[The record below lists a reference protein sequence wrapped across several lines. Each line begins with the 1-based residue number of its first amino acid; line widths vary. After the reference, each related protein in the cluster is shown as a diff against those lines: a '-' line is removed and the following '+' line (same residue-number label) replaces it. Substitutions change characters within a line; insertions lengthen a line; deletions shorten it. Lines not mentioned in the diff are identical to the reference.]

1 MTYSQRL
8 SQASSSDISYLEY
21 QIGAAEDELKQA
33 ERQQIKYESELN
45 QLRAALDDDS
55 GSFSSQ
61 DTDRELKLQNQIAEV
76 KSRMEA
82 IRTQLVQLQDDM
94 EKLAD

>member
-8 SQASSSDISYLEY
+8 TQASSSDISYLEY
-21 QIGAAEDELKQA
+21 QIGAAEDELQQA
-33 ERQQIKYESELN
+33 ERQQSIYESELN
-45 QLRAALDDDS
+45 QLRTSLEDY
-55 GSFSSQ
+55 SSSISSR
-61 DTDRELKLQNQIAEV
+61 DTDWELKLQKQIAEV

>member
-8 SQASSSDISYLEY
+8 TQASSSDIFYLEY

-33 ERQQIKYESELN
+33 ERQQSIYESELN
-45 QLRAALDDDS
+45 QLRTSLEDDS
-55 GSFSSQ
+55 SSISSR
-61 DTDRELKLQNQIAEV
+61 DTDRELKLQKQIADV

>member
-8 SQASSSDISYLEY
+8 TQASSSDISYLEY
-21 QIGAAEDELKQA
+21 QIGAAEDELQQA

-45 QLRAALDDDS
+45 QLRTSQTDDAHL
-55 GSFSSQ
+55 FR
-61 DTDRELKLQNQIAEV
+61 DTDIEEDLQNQIAEV

-82 IRTQLVQLQDDM
+82 IRTRLIQLQDDM

>member
-8 SQASSSDISYLEY
+8 TQASSSDISYLEY

-45 QLRAALDDDS
+45 QLRTSLEDDS
-55 GSFSSQ
+55 SSISSL
-61 DTDRELKLQNQIAEV
+61 DTDMELKLLNKIAEV

-82 IRTQLVQLQDDM
+82 IRTRLIQLQDDM

>member
-8 SQASSSDISYLEY
+8 TQASSSDVSYLEY

-33 ERQQIKYESELN
+33 ERQQSIYESELN
-45 QLRAALDDDS
+45 RLRTSLEDE
-55 GSFSSQ
+55 SSSISSR
-61 DTDRELKLQNQIAEV
+61 DTERELKLQKQIADV

>member
-8 SQASSSDISYLEY
+8 TQASSSDISYLEY

-33 ERQQIKYESELN
+33 ERQQIKCESELN
-45 QLRAALDDDS
+45 QLRTSSADDAHL
-55 GSFSSQ
+55 FR
-61 DTDRELKLQNQIAEV
+61 DTDIEVDLQNQIAEV
-76 KSRMEA
+76 KSRIEA
-82 IRTQLVQLQDDM
+82 IRKRLIQLQDDM

>member
-55 GSFSSQ
+55 GSISSQ

>member
-8 SQASSSDISYLEY
+8 TQASSSDISYLEY

-33 ERQQIKYESELN
+33 ERQQSIYESELN
-45 QLRAALDDDS
+45 QLRTSLEDDS
-55 GSFSSQ
+55 SSISSR
-61 DTDRELKLQNQIAEV
+61 DTGRELKLQKQIADV

-82 IRTQLVQLQDDM
+82 IRTQLLQLQDDM

>member
-8 SQASSSDISYLEY
+8 TQASSSDVSYLEY

-33 ERQQIKYESELN
+33 ERQQSIYESELN
-45 QLRAALDDDS
+45 RLRTSRADDAHLFRDI
-55 GSFSSQ
+55 
-61 DTDRELKLQNQIAEV
+61 DIEEDLQNQIAEV

-82 IRTQLVQLQDDM
+82 IRTRLIQLQDDM

>member
-8 SQASSSDISYLEY
+8 TQASSSDISYLEY

-33 ERQQIKYESELN
+33 KRQQSIYESELN
-45 QLRAALDDDS
+45 QLRTSLEDDS
-55 GSFSSQ
+55 SSISLR
-61 DTDRELKLQNQIAEV
+61 DTDRELKLQKQIADV

>member
-8 SQASSSDISYLEY
+8 TQASSSDISYLEY
-21 QIGAAEDELKQA
+21 QIGAAEEELKQT
-33 ERQQIKYESELN
+33 EMQQIIYESELN
-45 QLRAALDDDS
+45 QLRTSLENDS
-55 GSFSSQ
+55 SSISPR
-61 DTDRELKLQNQIAEV
+61 DTDRELKLQIQIAEV

-82 IRTQLVQLQDDM
+82 IRKRLIQLQDDM

>member
-33 ERQQIKYESELN
+33 ERQQFKYESELN
-45 QLRAALDDDS
+45 QLRAAIDDDS
-55 GSFSSQ
+55 GSISSQ

>member
-8 SQASSSDISYLEY
+8 TQASSSDISYLEY

-33 ERQQIKYESELN
+33 ERQQIIYESELN
-45 QLRAALDDDS
+45 QLRTSLENDS
-55 GSFSSQ
+55 SSISPR
-61 DTDRELKLQNQIAEV
+61 DTDRELKLLNKIAEV

-82 IRTQLVQLQDDM
+82 IRTRLIQLQDDM

>member
-8 SQASSSDISYLEY
+8 TQASSSDISYLEY

-33 ERQQIKYESELN
+33 ERQQSIYESELN
-45 QLRAALDDDS
+45 QLRTSLEDDS
-55 GSFSSQ
+55 SSISLR
-61 DTDRELKLQNQIAEV
+61 DTDRELKLQKQIADV

>member
-8 SQASSSDISYLEY
+8 TQASSSDISYLEY
-21 QIGAAEDELKQA
+21 QIGAAEDEVKQA
-33 ERQQIKYESELN
+33 ERQQSIYESELN
-45 QLRAALDDDS
+45 QLRTSLKDDS
-55 GSFSSQ
+55 SSISLR
-61 DTDRELKLQNQIAEV
+61 DTERELKLQKQIADV

>member
-8 SQASSSDISYLEY
+8 TQASSSDISYLEY
-21 QIGAAEDELKQA
+21 QIGAEEDELKQA

-45 QLRAALDDDS
+45 QLRTSLED
-55 GSFSSQ
+55 GSSSISSL
-61 DTDRELKLQNQIAEV
+61 DTDMELKLLNKIAEV

-82 IRTQLVQLQDDM
+82 IRTRLVQLQDDM

>member
-8 SQASSSDISYLEY
+8 TQASSSDISYLEY
-21 QIGAAEDELKQA
+21 QIGAAEEELKQT
-33 ERQQIKYESELN
+33 EGQQIIYESELN
-45 QLRAALDDDS
+45 QLRMSLENDS
-55 GSFSSQ
+55 SSISPR
-61 DTDRELKLQNQIAEV
+61 DTDRELKLQIQIAEV

-82 IRTQLVQLQDDM
+82 IRTRLIQLQDDM

>member
-45 QLRAALDDDS
+45 QLRASLDDDS
-55 GSFSSQ
+55 GSISSQ

-82 IRTQLVQLQDDM
+82 IRTRLIQLQDDM